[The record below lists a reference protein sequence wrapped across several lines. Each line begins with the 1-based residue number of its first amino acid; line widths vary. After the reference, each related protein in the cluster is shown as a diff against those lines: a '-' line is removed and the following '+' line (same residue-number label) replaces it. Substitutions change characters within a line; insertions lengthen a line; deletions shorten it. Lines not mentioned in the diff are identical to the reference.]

1 MSASDSMRGVTGSRR
16 RSAPLLAGIV
26 VLLVAAVLA
35 AIVYER
41 HRQPVAV
48 FLGDSYTAGA
58 GASQVDK
65 SAPYLL
71 AQRYGW
77 RPVDL
82 AHGATGYISSPP
94 DPGQA
99 WCGLYHCPSYTES
112 IPATAATNPDL
123 VIVNG
128 GRNEVAISATTQ
140 WTKGVQDFYT
150 SLRRSVPHATIIATS
165 PIWDDSP
172 TPSSIE
178 AMRAVV
184 RAAVTAAG
192 GRFIDLG
199 EPLLGRPDLVA
210 SDGIHPNDAG
220 NVAIAAAFE
229 AAYSGEG

>member
-1 MSASDSMRGVTGSRR
+1 M
-16 RSAPLLAGIV
+16 

-35 AIVYER
+35 AVVYVR
-41 HRQPVAV
+41 HRHPVAV

-71 AQRYGW
+71 AQHYGW

-82 AHGATGYISSPP
+82 AHGATGYISSPS
-94 DPGQA
+94 DPGQF
-99 WCGLYHCPSYTES
+99 WCGLEHCPSYTES
-112 IPATAATNPDL
+112 IAAAAAANPDF

-128 GRNEVAISATTQ
+128 GRNEVAISGTSRWSQ
-140 WTKGVQDFYT
+140 GVKDFYT
-150 SLRRSVPHATIIATS
+150 ALRRSMPHSTIIATS

-172 TPSSIE
+172 TPPEIE
-178 AMRAVV
+178 AMREVV
-184 RAAVTAAG
+184 RQAVTAAG

-199 EPLLGRPDLVA
+199 EPLLGHPDLVA

-220 NVAIAAAFE
+220 NEAIAAAFE